1 MIRRPPKSTRTD
13 ALFPYTTL
21 FRSDR
26 AGTLPFGFGRNPL
39 RLHQPA
45 LRPAHEPEGPAREVP
60 RLFRGQAGYRAHRGN
75 LDRMPE
81 RLWRAMA
88 VRGKADRGR
97 RHVRPGG
104 ATFPELCGGAV
115 GAIGRLLQL
124 EQRLGSDRK
133 STRLNSSH

>member
-1 MIRRPPKSTRTD
+1 MVFFFKQKTAYDMRI
-13 ALFPYTTL
+13 
-21 FRSDR
+21 SDWSSD
-26 AGTLPFGFGRNPL
+26 
-39 RLHQPA
+39 
-45 LRPAHEPEGPAREVP
+45 VCSSD
-60 RLFRGQAGYRAHRGN
+60 LFRGQAGYRAHRGN

-124 EQRLGSDRK
+124 EQRQIGRA
-133 STRLNSSH
+133 HV

>member
-1 MIRRPPKSTRTD
+1 MTRRPPRATRTD
-13 ALFPYTTL
+13 TLFPYTTL
-21 FRSDR
+21 VRS
-26 AGTLPFGFGRNPL
+26 
-39 RLHQPA
+39 
-45 LRPAHEPEGPAREVP
+45 
-60 RLFRGQAGYRAHRGN
+60 GN

-124 EQRLGSDRK
+124 EQRLGSDARVDRRRSPGRGRGRGAGSRVLK
-133 STRLNSSH
+133 RLI